1 MSRIGI
7 DEAGRGPVIG
17 PLCIAGVSLNGEVA
31 EKLKTAGVKDSK
43 LLSNRRIAFLEKM
56 IMENCNGFEVKML
69 SPSDIDDRFKDG
81 KNLNFLELD
90 VMCGI
95 ANELEGDT
103 VIIDS
108 PSANTKK
115 IREYVKNK
123 VKGKD
128 IIAENYADRD
138 FIEVSA
144 ASILAKACRER
155 EVAKIRRELN
165 YDFGSGYSSDPKT
178 KEFLRFLKEKGLLR
192 DAKYSKYLRKSWM
205 TMKTLENG
213 DLHDFF

>member
-1 MSRIGI
+1 MNKVGI

-17 PLCIAGVSLNGEVA
+17 PLCIAGVSLNEDVA
-31 EKLKTAGVKDSK
+31 GKLKTAGVKDSK
-43 LLSNRRIAFLEKM
+43 LLSNRRIAFFEGV
-56 IMENCNGFEVKML
+56 IMENCDGFEVKML
-69 SPSDIDDRFKDG
+69 SPADIDERFKDG
-81 KNLNFLELD
+81 KNLNSLELD
-90 VMCGI
+90 VMCEI
-95 ANELEGDT
+95 ANKLNGDT

-115 IREYVKNK
+115 IREYVENK
-123 VKGKD
+123 VRGKD
-128 IIAENYADRD
+128 VIAENYADRD

-155 EVAKIRRELN
+155 EVAKIRKELN

-178 KEFLRFLKEKGLLR
+178 KEFLRFLKENGLIKN
-192 DAKYSKYLRKSWM
+192 AKYSKYLRKSWM
-205 TMKTLENG
+205 TMKNLENG